1 MKVLVVDDSVSM
13 RQMVNLILTDA
24 GHSVILAS
32 DGVEALE
39 KFNQEIELVITD
51 FNMAKMGGIELVKAI
66 RAGQVNRTVP
76 VIMLTTESESNK
88 KRESMQAGA
97 TAWITK
103 PFNRDSMLAMIEK
116 VTRTVRF

>member
-66 RAGQVNRTVP
+66 RAGEVNRTVP